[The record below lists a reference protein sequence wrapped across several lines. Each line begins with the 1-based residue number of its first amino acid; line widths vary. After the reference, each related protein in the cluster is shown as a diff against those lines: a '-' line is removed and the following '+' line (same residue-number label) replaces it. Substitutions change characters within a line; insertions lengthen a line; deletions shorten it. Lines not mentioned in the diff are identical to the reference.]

1 MSDVLSK
8 GQSHAGCTDIGTR
21 IRGCP
26 SREVVVCLYC
36 AGVVALNLADDVMDP
51 SVAIMRRKRDQVR
64 ALPGRP
70 IEVEA
75 PQ

>member
-1 MSDVLSK
+1 MATHL
-8 GQSHAGCTDIGTR
+8 
-21 IRGCP
+21 
-26 SREVVVCLYC
+26 REAVVCPPC